1 MIPYGKQA
9 ISQSDIDAVI
19 EVLNSP
25 WLTQGP
31 KIPEFE
37 SSVSSYCHVTHATAV
52 NSATSALH
60 IACLALDV
68 GHNDIV
74 WTSPNSFVASANCAL
89 YCGAKIDFVDIDA
102 DTGNMCINALESKLI
117 AAKKNNALPKVV
129 IPVHFAG
136 QSCDMESL
144 HKLSVE
150 YDFRIIEDASHAIGG
165 QYKNSPVGNCQ
176 YSDICIFSFH
186 PVKIVTSAEGGMA
199 LTNCKDLD
207 EKLKLYRSHGITAVP
222 DLLEQDSDGPWYY
235 EQQTLGFNYRMTD
248 IHAALGI
255 SQLDQLDQFVSKR
268 NELAAHYDT
277 LFTKHDEI
285 SPLRQSNDA
294 YSAYHLYVVRIAN
307 SSAQLHREL
316 VTELRAKNIFCH
328 VHYIP
333 IYLQPYYRKQGFEQG
348 YCPNAESYYHSA
360 VTLPLFPELTQQEQ
374 DYIAATLVKTLTKL
388 RNVEK

>member
-31 KIPEFE
+31 KVPEFE
-37 SSVSSYCHVTHATAV
+37 SSVSRYCHAYYATAV

-60 IACLALDV
+60 IACLALNV

-89 YCGAKIDFVDIDA
+89 YCGAKIDFVDIDSN
-102 DTGNMCINALESKLI
+102 TGNMCVHALESKLI
-117 AAKKNNALPKVV
+117 TARENNALPKVV

-136 QSCDMESL
+136 QPCDMDAL
-144 HKLSVE
+144 HKLSIE
-150 YDFRIIEDASHAIGG
+150 YNFKIIEDASHAIGG
-165 QYKNSPVGNCQ
+165 QYKSDPIGNCQ

-199 LTNCKDLD
+199 LTNCKELD
-207 EKLKLYRSHGITAVP
+207 EKLKLYRSHGITAAP
-222 DLLEQDSDGPWYY
+222 ELLEQDSDGPWYY
-235 EQQTLGFNYRMTD
+235 EQQALGFNYRMTD
-248 IHAALGI
+248 IHAALGM
-255 SQLDQLDQFVSKR
+255 SQLDQLNQFVNKR
-268 NELAAHYDT
+268 NELASYYDA
-277 LFTKHDEI
+277 LFTKYDEI
-285 SPLRQSNDA
+285 NPLTQSDDV
-294 YSAYHLYVVRIAN
+294 YSAYHLYVVRVAN
-307 SSAQLHREL
+307 SSPQLHRQI
-316 VTELRAKNIFCH
+316 VTKLRAKNIFCH

-333 IYLQPYYRKQGFEQG
+333 IYLQPYYRQQGFEQG
-348 YCPNAESYYHSA
+348 HCPNAEAYYHSA

-374 DYIAATLVKTLTKL
+374 DYIVATLVETLTEL

>member
-1 MIPYGKQA
+1 MIPYGKQV

-37 SSVSSYCHVTHATAV
+37 SSVRQYCHANHATAV

-89 YCGAKIDFVDIDA
+89 YCGAKVDFVDIDSN
-102 DTGNMCINALESKLI
+102 TGNMCVNNLESKLI
-117 AAKKNNALPKVV
+117 SARENNALPKVV

-136 QSCDMESL
+136 QSCDMETL
-144 HKLSVE
+144 HNLSVE
-150 YDFRIIEDASHAIGG
+150 YNFRIIEDASHAIGG
-165 QYKNSPVGNCQ
+165 QYKNHPVGNCQ

-199 LTNCKDLD
+199 LTNSKELD
-207 EKLKLYRSHGITAVP
+207 ARLKLYRSHGITADP
-222 DLLEQDSDGPWYY
+222 HLLEKDSDGPWYY
-235 EQQTLGFNYRMTD
+235 EQQALGFNYRMTD
-248 IHAALGI
+248 LHAALGI
-255 SQLDQLDQFVSKR
+255 SQLNQLNQFVSKR
-268 NELAAHYDT
+268 NELAAYYDA
-277 LFTKHDEI
+277 LFIKHDEI
-285 SPLRQSNDA
+285 RPLTQSDDVYN
-294 YSAYHLYVVRIAN
+294 AYHLYVVRIAN
-307 SSAQLHREL
+307 ATPLLHKQI

-333 IYLQPYYRKQGFEQG
+333 IYLQPYYRQQGFQQG
-348 YCPNAESYYHSA
+348 YCPNAEAYYHSA

-374 DYIAATLVKTLTKL
+374 DYIVATFVETLTEL
-388 RNVEK
+388 SNAEK